1 MSDEVMVVLALARS
15 EWESD
20 LVLEVGRE
28 LKGGKHRLFDSVN
41 GSPAPARVRRAVDV
55 VDLLSSTG
63 AGSAS
68 VVALDPAFPRL
79 TAEVVERLVA
89 RQVVILAVCQDEQAE
104 GMARRLGIE
113 WAVTVCPG
121 ELGRAAKAMLA
132 VAARSLTGRGDMPG
146 NVARI
151 KDVGPVD
158 STGRESATT
167 VPGGGAAD
175 GAGADGSSET
185 TTSGK
190 GRLVAVW
197 GPAGAPGRTSV
208 SLALSHLAS
217 LRGIPTMIIDGDLR
231 APGVAAA
238 LGLEPDTSGLA
249 AAAALADRGALTKYS
264 LARQARGLGERWR
277 VLTGIVSADRWAE
290 VTPTGVAAVMECAR
304 ELDDLVMVDIGSN
317 LLREDDILFDE
328 VLPRRDAPAFYALSA
343 ADVVVAVGNSEP
355 VGLARMLSAL
365 PQLREVTSAPVVPVV
380 NRVRRSLGDFGSRR
394 RLGELL
400 ARVDLFDPV
409 WIPDDQPAFDRAIGR
424 QLLPTEHDR
433 TSEFARAVAGLV
445 DRLGVSEL
453 GMAAGY

>member
-20 LVLEVGRE
+20 LVLAVGRE
-28 LKGGKHRLFDSVN
+28 LKGGKHRLFDSVK
-41 GSPAPARVRRAVDV
+41 GSPASAQVRRAVDV

-79 TAEVVERLVA
+79 TAEVVERLLA
-89 RQVVILAVCQDEQAE
+89 RKVVVLAVCQDEQAE
-104 GMARRLGIE
+104 SLARRLGIE

-121 ELGRAAKAMLA
+121 ELGRAAKAVLA
-132 VAARSLTGRGDMPG
+132 VAARSQAGRGDMPG
-146 NVARI
+146 HVVRI

-158 STGRESATT
+158 PTARESATT
-167 VPGGGAAD
+167 VPDGGTG
-175 GAGADGSSET
+175 ET
-185 TTSGK
+185 TTRGK

-249 AAAALADRGALTKYS
+249 AAAALADRSALTTYS
-264 LARQARGLGERWR
+264 LARQARRLGERWR

-304 ELDDLVMVDIGSN
+304 ELDDLVVVDIGSN

-328 VLPRRDAPAFYALSA
+328 VLPRRDAPAFCALAA

-400 ARVDLFDPV
+400 ARADLVDPV

-424 QLLPTEHDR
+424 QQLPTEHDR
-433 TSEFARAVAGLV
+433 NSEFARAVAGLV